1 MRIPVAPLATLLAAL
16 VGAFLSVLPLNGAAA
31 PFSVRLGI
39 EKIILDTPPGFSDT
53 TDLASPRLQSLA
65 DTLTPASNKI
75 LMFALSDADVRGFTL
90 GDQLSA
96 RRYMIA
102 VTPRGMENQRVSQ
115 EQFLGLAAESL
126 QDLGKPLETP
136 DLIKFLATQPIG
148 KVHLLAELKREPT
161 VVSVMQATRIPDRP
175 AERFWQSNTPQFL
188 CFTTT
193 LFLVRGKALQL
204 QVYTLYDGPADTD
217 WLKTITQRWQDDLLR
232 LNR

>member
-1 MRIPVAPLATLLAAL
+1 MAVMRIPAAMVAAL
-16 VGAFLSVLPLNGAAA
+16 LGALLSSLPLNGAAA
-31 PFSVRLGI
+31 PFSVRLGL
-39 EKIILDTPPGFSDT
+39 EKIVLDTPPGFSDT
-53 TDLASPRLQSLA
+53 TDLASPRLHSLA
-65 DTLTPASNKI
+65 DTLTPASNRI
-75 LMFALSDADVRGFTL
+75 LMFALTDADMRGFTL
-90 GDQLSA
+90 GDQLVA

-102 VTPRGMENQRVSQ
+102 VTPRGMENQRVSPD
-115 EQFLGLAAESL
+115 QFLGLAADSL
-126 QDLGKPLETP
+126 QDLGKPLESP

-148 KVHLLAELKREPT
+148 KLHMLAELKKEPT

-175 AERFWQSNTPQFL
+175 AQRFWQSDTPQYL

>member
-1 MRIPVAPLATLLAAL
+1 MRIPVAPLAALLAAL
-16 VGAFLSVLPLNGAAA
+16 LSVLPLNSAAA

-90 GDQLSA
+90 GDQLAA

-204 QVYTLYDGPADTD
+204 QVYTLYDGPADTN
-217 WLKTITQRWQDDLLR
+217 WLTTITQRWQDDLLR

>member
-1 MRIPVAPLATLLAAL
+1 MRIPVAPLAALLAAL
-16 VGAFLSVLPLNGAAA
+16 LSVLPLNSAAA

-90 GDQLSA
+90 GDQLAA

-204 QVYTLYDGPADTD
+204 QVYTLYDGPADTN

>member
-1 MRIPVAPLATLLAAL
+1 MADMRIPVAPLAALLAAL
-16 VGAFLSVLPLNGAAA
+16 LSVLPLNSAAA

-53 TDLASPRLQSLA
+53 TDLASPRLQTLA

-90 GDQLSA
+90 GDQLAA

-148 KVHLLAELKREPT
+148 KVHLLAELKKEPT

-204 QVYTLYDGPADTD
+204 QVYTLYDGPADTN